1 MSFSGR
7 KLSARNAPKDIHQT
21 GNNTSTKPLLHNNS
35 RVSYYAPYGHLST
48 SCCVK
53 FFAHERKQHL
63 QPCLHHSVGL
73 TAEAPRAADRLHHLA
88 PEVAAQ
94 QEVAHLANPGDVELV
109 EEPPHP
115 PAPPKLKGYYKDCKV
130 AL

>member
-1 MSFSGR
+1 MSVSGR

-21 GNNTSTKPLLHNNS
+21 RNNTSTKPLLHNN
-35 RVSYYAPYGHLST
+35 RLSYYPPYRHLST

-53 FFAHERKQHL
+53 CFADERKQHL

-73 TAEAPRAADRLHHLA
+73 TAEAPRAADRLLHLA

-94 QEVAHLANPGDVELV
+94 HEAAHLANPGDVELV
-109 EEPPHP
+109 EEPPYP
-115 PAPPKLKGYYKDCKV
+115 PAPPKQKGYYKDCKV